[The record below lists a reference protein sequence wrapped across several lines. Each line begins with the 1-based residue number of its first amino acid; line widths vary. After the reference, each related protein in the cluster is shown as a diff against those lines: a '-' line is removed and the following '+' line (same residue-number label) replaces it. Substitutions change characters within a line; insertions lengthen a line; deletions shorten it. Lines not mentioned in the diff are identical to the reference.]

1 VDLNTKGG
9 DVLLLELSSKMSLDE
24 GGLVGG
30 RVSVRL
36 LKVAW
41 ETNRSKILLLFGCP
55 AKGSDWE
62 LHRGDREFEEARSV
76 LTFPVPPS
84 PTSTSLKVG
93 V

>member
-1 VDLNTKGG
+1 MDLNTKGG

-62 LHRGDREFEEARSV
+62 LSTVEIENLRRRGV
-76 LTFPVPPS
+76 Y
-84 PTSTSLKVG
+84 
-93 V
+93 